1 MDQNEHRVITG
12 VTIRFEGK
20 TWYLPRPNR
29 HHDVVRLIAEYN
41 GVGVNGP
48 DVQGFKDDR
57 GNFLNRR
64 EAMLLAQAN
73 GQLNET
79 PEGIRETSSSRKTC
93 GDHTLNSRVTN
104 RLVFRHI

>member
-1 MDQNEHRVITG
+1 MTQNGHRVITG

-48 DVQGFKDDR
+48 DVQGFQDDQ
-57 GNFLNRR
+57 GNFLTRAQ
-64 EAMLLAQAN
+64 AMELAEAN
-73 GQLNET
+73 GQLKRD
-79 PEGIRETSSSRKTC
+79 PGGYQ
-93 GDHTLNSRVTN
+93 GDKLFSED
-104 RLVFRHI
+104 LW